1 MSNGDS
7 CKGVKSLRYVWV
19 PDSDLAEIRV
29 YVSVFV
35 LKTSSRIDLTEEAL
49 LVKSNQARD

>member
-1 MSNGDS
+1 VSNGDS

-35 LKTSSRIDLTEEAL
+35 LKTSSRIDLTEGSSSCK
-49 LVKSNQARD
+49 V